1 MGLLDLFK
9 RKLTKDD
16 FAALVT
22 RRAQEKGQPKSATY
36 DPEAFCIAFKLADGR
51 HMTVNLQNAYRDTL
65 AAAPGKRN
73 EVIDQYLSAL
83 IESRTDESREETL
96 ASLMPTIRDTAM
108 SAWALLQSR
117 LAGFDAAK
125 NGICMREF
133 VGHLS
138 VGLVVDSE
146 HALRSANTST
156 LELCGLDLDG
166 AFAQAI
172 ANLRDRTDD
181 AGMQRHGN
189 VWASTWNDVFDASRL
204 LLTDMIHRLPVR
216 GEPVIA
222 IPTRNQLFVTGTLDD
237 DGIAAM
243 ASVAADIIEND
254 TRPLSEQLFVLRD
267 GAWQAYTGTLPAETA
282 ARLALA
288 RYKRLDGVHA
298 DQKMLLDKIHEK
310 EGLDLSVASYRAV
323 QDTTT
328 GEVSSSGQWTR
339 GVATLLPRADYLR
352 LFCNQ
357 RNEIID
363 VPWAE
368 AAALLPALTTAE
380 PLLSPPRYKVA
391 AFPDDATYA
400 ALKARAAVV
409 REIQPG

>member
-36 DPEAFCIAFKLADGR
+36 DQEAFCIAFELADGR
-51 HMTVNLQNAYRDTL
+51 PMTMNLHNAYRDTL
-65 AAAPGKRN
+65 AAAPAGRN
-73 EVIDQYLSAL
+73 EVIDKYLSGLLEA
-83 IESRTDESREETL
+83 RRDESREETL
-96 ASLMPTIRDTAM
+96 ANLMPTIRDTAM
-108 SAWALLQSR
+108 FAWGALQSR
-117 LAGFDAAK
+117 LAGFDADK
-125 NGICMREF
+125 NGICLREF
-133 VGHLS
+133 VGDLS
-138 VGLVVDSE
+138 VALVVDSE
-146 HALRSANTST
+146 HATRSANTTT
-156 LELCGLDLDG
+156 LELCGLDLDA

-189 VWASTWNDVFDASRL
+189 VWASTWHDVFDASRL

-222 IPTRNQLFVTGTLDD
+222 IPTRNHLFVTGTLDD

-243 ASVAADIIEND
+243 ASVAADILEND
-254 TRPLSEQLFVLRD
+254 TRPLSEQLLVLRD
-267 GAWQAYTGTLPAETA
+267 GAWQAYAGTLPAETA

-288 RYKRLDGVHA
+288 RYKRLDGIYA

-310 EGLDLSVASYRAV
+310 ERLDVFVASYRAV
-323 QDTTT
+323 HDTTT
-328 GEVSSSGQWTR
+328 GEVSSSGQWTH
-339 GVATLLPRADYLR
+339 GVSTLLPRADYLR

-357 RNEIID
+357 RNEMID

-368 AAALLPALTTAE
+368 AASLLPALTNPE
-380 PLLSPPRYKVA
+380 PALSPPRYKVS

-400 ALKARAAVV
+400 ALKARAVVV